1 MNNKDLKMMKVLH
14 DLKNPIIALI
24 STIYDKSLDVKAMR
38 IITNADLED
47 IDEMLYNLKTEFKS
61 RQNLSSKEQKR
72 DVDTIKFLEN
82 IAIAQN
88 RIAKNGNNNFTL
100 NADTIFSIY
109 SKYLKSVF
117 KEYVTI

>member
-24 STIYDKSLDVKAMR
+24 STINDKSLDVKAMR
-38 IITNADLED
+38 IIANADLED
-47 IDEMLYNLKTEFKS
+47 IDKMLDNLKTEFKS
-61 RQNLSSKEQKR
+61 KQNLDSKEQKR

-88 RIAKNGNNNFTL
+88 RIAKNGNNNFTI

-117 KEYVTI
+117 K